1 MITTYVD
8 THRDILIE
16 YSTKAIAENWFY
28 SARKARFLSSSIV
41 KNILE
46 NICQKNDFKQFQVN
60 FTRGKQKYSLTG
72 DDWDCLDT
80 IEHHNWQVKAINE
93 FTENNLRIVTIF
105 I

>member
-1 MITTYVD
+1 MTTTYIGTHKDIMIT
-8 THRDILIE
+8 

-28 SARKARFLSSSIV
+28 STRTARFLTPSIV

-46 NICQKNDFKQFQVN
+46 NISQKNSFKPFQVN
-60 FTRGKQKYSLTG
+60 FTKGKQKYSFTG
-72 DDWDCLDT
+72 DDWDCLDI
-80 IEHHNWQVKAINE
+80 IEKYRWQVKAINE